1 MIISQLG
8 YYSLIFGLLTSIFI
22 FFNSSIQLK
31 KNNLVISDKTFGLIG
46 FQFFFVFISFIS
58 LIYSFIIS
66 DFSNETVYNNS
77 HTTKPLFYKI
87 TGTWGNHEGSLL
99 LWLLVLTGVL
109 LGFIFKSRNEPNN
122 YRLLTTLFHQII
134 VIGFFVF
141 VLKTSN
147 PFNEI
152 FPVQT
157 EGLGLNPILQ
167 DPALG
172 IHPPILYL
180 GYVGTSIIFSA
191 ALASMISN
199 YVNKNWAKNIKF
211 WILFSWIFLTGGIL
225 LGSIWAYYE
234 LGWGG
239 FWFWDP
245 VENVSLMPWLS
256 LTALLHCIVTLEK
269 RELFKKWTIVL
280 CIITFALSM
289 VGTFLVRSG
298 ILNSVHTFANDPSRG
313 IYILTFLLVLVLL
326 SFVIFI
332 IYENKNFTQKSE
344 IFTLSKET
352 AVLINNWF
360 ILYFLSVVLIGTI
373 YPIFLDVILD
383 EQISVG
389 PPFYNKLILPFLI
402 PFVLFMSIGPSMKWI
417 KTNFKFGA
425 KSFFVIVFTMVL
437 SFFTVYFIGEKNIF
451 ILLLFIGF
459 FYLLLKSLDQL
470 REKTKNFAQI
480 FSHTG
485 FSLLL
490 ISILLNSFSSREIVK
505 NIQVGETFTLKNE
518 KIIFKKIAIEKEKNY
533 ESIVGFFE
541 ILDDKNTIIN
551 LQPEIRIYNE
561 PEMATSEASIKTTLF
576 KDRFITINIIKD
588 QNFFNVRY
596 QHKPFMIWIW
606 ISTLII
612 MLGGMFAIFRKNK
625 EVNI

>member
-31 KNNLVISDKTFGLIG
+31 KNNLVISDKTTGLIG

-505 NIQVGETFTLKNE
+505 NIQVGESFTLKNE

>member
-22 FFNSSIQLK
+22 FFNSSVQLK
-31 KNNLVISDKTFGLIG
+31 NNNPIISDKITGLIG

-58 LIYSFIIS
+58 LIYSFVIS

-99 LWLLVLTGVL
+99 LWLLVLSGVL
-109 LGFIFKSRNEPNN
+109 LGFIFKSKNEPSN
-122 YRLLTTLFHQII
+122 YRLLTTLLHQII

-199 YVNKNWAKNIKF
+199 YLNKSWAKNIKF

-225 LGSIWAYYE
+225 LGSVWAYYE

-326 SFVIFI
+326 SFVIFV
-332 IYENKNFTQKSE
+332 IYENKNFTQESE

-417 KTNFKFGA
+417 KTNFKIGI
-425 KSFFVIVFTMVL
+425 KSFFVIIFTLIL
-437 SFFTVYFIGEKNIF
+437 SSFTIYFVGEKNIF

-490 ISILLNSFSSREIVK
+490 ISILLNSFSSKEIIK
-505 NIQVGETFTLKNE
+505 NIQVGESFTLKNE

-541 ILDDKNTIIN
+541 ILDDKNRIIN

-561 PEMATSEASIKTTLF
+561 PEIATSEASIKTTLF

>member
-22 FFNSSIQLK
+22 FLNSSIQLK
-31 KNNLVISDKTFGLIG
+31 KNILVISDKSIGLIG

-58 LIYSFIIS
+58 LIFSFIIS

-122 YRLLTTLFHQII
+122 YRLLTILFHQIT
-134 VIGFFVF
+134 VIGFFIF

-147 PFNEI
+147 PFNVI
-152 FPVQT
+152 FPVQM

-199 YVNKNWAKNIKF
+199 YVNKSWAKNIKF

-332 IYENKNFTQKSE
+332 IYDSKNFTQKSE

-352 AVLINNWF
+352 AILINNWF

-417 KTNFKFGA
+417 KTNFKIRV
-425 KSFFVIVFTMVL
+425 KSFFVIILTLIL
-437 SFFTVYFIGEKNIF
+437 SFITVYYIGEKNIF

-470 REKTKNFAQI
+470 RNKTKNFAQI

-490 ISILLNSFSSREIVK
+490 ISILLNSFSSKEIVK
-505 NIQVGETFTLKNE
+505 NIQVGESFVLKNE
-518 KIIFKKIAIEKEKNY
+518 KIIFKKIALEKQKNY
-533 ESIVGFFE
+533 ESIIGFFE
-541 ILDDKNTIIN
+541 IFDEKNRIIN
-551 LQPEIRIYNE
+551 LQPEIRIYSE
-561 PEMATSEASIKTTLF
+561 PEMATSEASIKTSLF

-606 ISTLII
+606 FSTLII
-612 MLGGMFAIFRKNK
+612 MLGGLFAVFTKDKKLN
-625 EVNI
+625 N

>member
-22 FFNSSIQLK
+22 FFNSSVQLK
-31 KNNLVISDKTFGLIG
+31 KNNPIISDKITGLIG

-99 LWLLVLTGVL
+99 LWLLVLSGVL
-109 LGFIFKSRNEPNN
+109 LGFIFKSKNEPSN
-122 YRLLTTLFHQII
+122 YRLLTTLLHQII

-199 YVNKNWAKNIKF
+199 YLNKSWAKNIKF

-225 LGSIWAYYE
+225 LGSVWAYYE

-326 SFVIFI
+326 SFVIFV

-417 KTNFKFGA
+417 KTNFKIGV
-425 KSFFVIVFTMVL
+425 KSFLV
-437 SFFTVYFIGEKNIF
+437 
-451 ILLLFIGF
+451 
-459 FYLLLKSLDQL
+459 
-470 REKTKNFAQI
+470 
-480 FSHTG
+480 
-485 FSLLL
+485 
-490 ISILLNSFSSREIVK
+490 
-505 NIQVGETFTLKNE
+505 
-518 KIIFKKIAIEKEKNY
+518 
-533 ESIVGFFE
+533 
-541 ILDDKNTIIN
+541 
-551 LQPEIRIYNE
+551 
-561 PEMATSEASIKTTLF
+561 
-576 KDRFITINIIKD
+576 INILKAYKTCFSKCIR
-588 QNFFNVRY
+588 N
-596 QHKPFMIWIW
+596 H
-606 ISTLII
+606 
-612 MLGGMFAIFRKNK
+612 
-625 EVNI
+625 